1 MHGRIFKEEQNY
13 RGTWLMYLILMVEA
27 PILILVT
34 TVVLNSESDKKET
47 ILGLTLF
54 LVLFVLV
61 FVFLMNLKL
70 STRIDEKGITF
81 RYFPFSPWKTISKSQ
96 VISAEVITFNP
107 LSDYGGWGV
116 KGNKTTKVYTVFG
129 NSGLLIDSGEK
140 KKILIG
146 TQKPKELAGFIEDW
160 KEQ

>member
-1 MHGRIFKEEQNY
+1 
-13 RGTWLMYLILMVEA
+13 MVEA

-34 TVVLNSESDKKET
+34 TVVLNSESEKKEA
-47 ILGLTLF
+47 IIGLSLF

-70 STRIDEKGITF
+70 TIRIDEKGITF
-81 RYFPFSPWKTISKSQ
+81 RYFPFSSWKTISKSQ

-160 KEQ
+160 KEH